1 MSRNSG
7 HSWGVEFTGLWTALA
22 ITAFLPDSLS
32 FRLKRRSAPIW
43 VVTSRWHSFM
53 LYF

>member
-7 HSWGVEFTGLWTALA
+7 HSWGVEFTGLWTALP
-22 ITAFLPDSLS
+22 ITASLPDSLC
-32 FRLKRRSAPIW
+32 FKLKRRSAPIW
-43 VVTSRWHSFM
+43 VVTSIWFLFI

>member
-7 HSWGVEFTGLWTALA
+7 HSWGVEFTGLWTVVA
-22 ITAFLPDSLS
+22 ITAFLPDSLCLKLL
-32 FRLKRRSAPIW
+32 RLLAAVW
-43 VVTSRWHSFM
+43 VVKSIWYSFI